1 MTQPRYKCSYTPDI
15 SPSNNPA
22 SDRYDSHNK
31 EDSFIADPTAPK
43 LNPNKTERMAS
54 DLPKLSLYVH
64 IPWCV
69 QKCPYCDFNSH
80 NKPEKIP
87 EQEYLKA
94 LKRDLFEDCHALGDR
109 KLTSIF
115 FGGGTPSLFSA
126 NAIAAIINMA
136 EERIGFEHDIEI
148 TLEANPGT
156 SEYTDFS
163 ALYDAGVNRLSLG
176 VQSFNHT
183 HLAKLGRIHQSD
195 EVYDAYKK
203 ARAGGFSNINLDL
216 MHGLPKQNVEE
227 ASHDLQ
233 CAIALKPEHIS
244 WYQLTLEP
252 NTVFYNKPPPIP
264 NDDIL
269 ADIQDAGETILQTNG
284 YKQYEVSAYSKAGKQ
299 ARHNLNY
306 WQFGDYLGIG
316 AGAHSKITRFSEKTN
331 ELIIERYRKTR
342 LPSNYMSAITSNT
355 VGHVQVPSDKRILE
369 FMMNAL
375 RLPDG
380 VEAKVFEKHT
390 GLNVDCLHTPLHE
403 LRQQG
408 LLENTPERLQT
419 TELGFRFL
427 NSVLSHFEVS

>member
-1 MTQPRYKCSYTPDI
+1 MND
-15 SPSNNPA
+15 PS
-22 SDRYDSHNK
+22 D
-31 EDSFIADPTAPK
+31 PK
-43 LNPNKTERMAS
+43 LNPSQTAS
-54 DLPKLSLYVH
+54 LPKLSLYVH

-80 NKPEKIP
+80 SKPEQLP
-87 EQEYLKA
+87 EREYIQA
-94 LKRDLFEDCHALGDR
+94 LEKDLIQDCHAIGDR

-126 NAIAAIINMA
+126 SAIKAIVNMVK
-136 EERIGFEHDIEI
+136 ERIGFEDGIEI

-156 SEYTDFS
+156 AEYTDFS
-163 ALYDAGVNRLSLG
+163 ALHDAGVNRLSLG

-195 EVYDAYKK
+195 EIYEAYQK
-203 ARAGGFSNINLDL
+203 ARSGGLSNINLDL
-216 MHGLPKQNVEE
+216 MHGLPNQSVEE

-233 CAIALKPEHIS
+233 CAIALKPEHVS

-264 NDDIL
+264 DDDIL
-269 ADIQDAGETILQTNG
+269 ADIQDAGEAILQAGG
-284 YKQYEVSAYSKAGKQ
+284 YQQYEVSAYSQPGKQ

-316 AGAHSKITRFSEKTN
+316 AGAHSKITRIDPSN
-331 ELIIERYRKTR
+331 NQLVIERYRKTR
-342 LPSNYMSAITSNT
+342 LPANYLNAIDSNT
-355 VGHVQVPSDKRILE
+355 VGHVQVPEDKRILE

-380 VEAKVFEKHT
+380 VETALFEKHT
-390 GLNVDCLHTPLHE
+390 GLSLDCLQAPL
-403 LRQQG
+403 LTLQRQG
-408 LLENTPERLQT
+408 LIADTSEKLQT
-419 TELGFRFL
+419 TPLGFRFL
-427 NSVLSHFEVS
+427 NSVLSHFESN